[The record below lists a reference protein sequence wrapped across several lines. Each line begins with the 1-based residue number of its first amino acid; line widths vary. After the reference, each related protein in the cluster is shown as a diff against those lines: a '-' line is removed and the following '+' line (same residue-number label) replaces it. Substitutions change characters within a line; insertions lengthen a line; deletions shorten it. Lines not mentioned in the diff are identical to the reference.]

1 MDAQG
6 GESWRFSVAS
16 EASVAPALRAI
27 ERIPDPGTPADIIH
41 DCVLVLEGILANVL
55 MHAYGG
61 QRGHLAHVGPAAP
74 EEIQFRIEDTGPA
87 FDPLAAPEPDLEAAV
102 ADRPVGKLGL
112 VLVRRLVDRWDYARD
127 GATNVLTLYRSRPA
141 EIPVGMSPE
150 ITLPGQG
157 GIMTL
162 DIDVTG
168 SGPTDRRVALRGR
181 LDSLTAPKLD
191 TELAP
196 LLEAQDV
203 KSLVFHLERLEYI
216 SSAGI
221 RCVMR
226 ARKALEGRGGRVA
239 IVNAQPAVL
248 KVFEI
253 VKALP
258 SDQVFAARRARRV
271 PDAMQRRARGS
282 R

>member
-1 MDAQG
+1 
-6 GESWRFSVAS
+6 V
-16 EASVAPALRAI
+16 
-27 ERIPDPGTPADIIH
+27 PADIIH
-41 DCVLVLEGILANVL
+41 DCVLVLEEILANVL

-61 QRGHLAHVGPAAP
+61 QRGHLAHVGVRLPP

-112 VLVRRLVDRWDYARD
+112 VLVRRLVDRWEYARD

-150 ITLPGQG
+150 TALPGQG

-258 SDQVFAARRARRV
+258 SEQVFASQAELDAYL
-271 PDAMQRRARGS
+271 DAMQRRARGS

>member
-1 MDAQG
+1 
-6 GESWRFSVAS
+6 
-16 EASVAPALRAI
+16 
-27 ERIPDPGTPADIIH
+27 
-41 DCVLVLEGILANVL
+41 
-55 MHAYGG
+55 
-61 QRGHLAHVGPAAP
+61 
-74 EEIQFRIEDTGPA
+74 
-87 FDPLAAPEPDLEAAV
+87 
-102 ADRPVGKLGL
+102 
-112 VLVRRLVDRWDYARD
+112 
-127 GATNVLTLYRSRPA
+127 
-141 EIPVGMSPE
+141 
-150 ITLPGQG
+150 
-157 GIMTL
+157 MTL

-258 SDQVFAARRARRV
+258 SEQVERDPEDQEPAETKAQRDQQFAEKISVEETHPQAEL
-271 PDAMQRRARGS
+271 
-282 R
+282 